1 VVFFF
6 FGASNMLTIEFT
18 SSNQPGLTFDQATA
32 TNAVYLGSNGT
43 IYATLQGNLFPVS
56 PNDVTTPV
64 TTASALRWRES
75 ADVGSCR
82 SPARH
87 HPP

>member
-1 VVFFF
+1 
-6 FGASNMLTIEFT
+6 MLTIEFT

-56 PNDVTTPV
+56 LNDVDNPSDNSLGDEVARASVPDVRFVQIASEYVIRITP
-64 TTASALRWRES
+64 
-75 ADVGSCR
+75 
-82 SPARH
+82 
-87 HPP
+87 